1 MENEAYFYIAKLKD
15 FIYKRDQLKDFIYK
29 RDQLKDFIYKRD
41 QLKEFFHKRDR
52 LKEKRIEVY
61 DRKNEPLCPEIVN
74 KQCLFNYLGFKNGR
88 DLENGVRLE

>member
-1 MENEAYFYIAKLKD
+1 MENEAYFYIAK
-15 FIYKRDQLKDFIYK
+15 
-29 RDQLKDFIYKRD
+29 LKDFIYKRD

-88 DLENGVRLE
+88 DLENGVHLE